1 MSEQDV
7 ALKVAEILKVPIRE
21 AAGEAADLR
30 MKELPGIVQK
40 EMEGLPELVRKEMD
54 ACIGGHCKTIAEAVL
69 EKLPKAEASTF
80 KVEDV
85 TKSVM
90 AALAEGG
97 KTAFNVEGHTAHD
110 ILDCP
115 TCKPL
120 IVDKLW
126 ASDEYKQNVME
137 KICEDDACR
146 DSMTKMFTEKGIGV
160 EKDVGTE
167 TWSERRLRERRER
180 AGK

>member
-1 MSEQDV
+1 MSEQNL
-7 ALKVAEILKVPIRE
+7 ALKVAEILKKGVRE

-40 EMEGLPELVRKEMD
+40 EMEALPGLVRKEMD
-54 ACIGGHCKTIAEAVL
+54 ACIGGHCETIADKVL
-69 EKLPKAEASTF
+69 EKLPKAEVSTL

-85 TKSVM
+85 AKAVKEAMEEGKSP
-90 AALAEGG
+90 L
-97 KTAFNVEGHTAHD
+97 NVEGHTAHD

-120 IVDKLW
+120 LVDKLW
-126 ASDEYKQNVME
+126 ASDEYRQGVME

-146 DSMTKMFTEKGIGV
+146 ESMTKMFTEKGKGV
-160 EKDVGTE
+160 EENVGTE
-167 TWSERRLRERRER
+167 TWAERRLRER
-180 AGK
+180 AAK

>member
-7 ALKVAEILKVPIRE
+7 ALKVAEILKTGVRE

-40 EMEGLPELVRKEMD
+40 EMEGLPGLVRKEMD
-54 ACIGGHCKTIAEAVL
+54 ACIGGHCETIAEAVL
-69 EKLPKAEASTF
+69 EKLPKAEASTL

-85 TKSVM
+85 KKSVM
-90 AALAEGG
+90 EALKEG
-97 KTAFNVEGHTAHD
+97 KSTFNVEGHTAHD

-120 IVDKLW
+120 LVDKLW
-126 ASDEYKQNVME
+126 ASDEYRQNVME
-137 KICEDDACR
+137 KICEDDSCR

-167 TWSERRLRERRER
+167 TWSERRLRER
-180 AGK
+180 AAK